1 MALWFVKNKVVYLA
15 PQKTATTSIEK
26 FLSDELGYSPLGH
39 RHTILSDDEI
49 KYMKENNFFSFGF
62 VRNPW
67 DRIVSMYKWEEQVK
81 NEPAMKSGAL
91 PFEKYCEYIYKAYH
105 GIESFD
111 LIEGFVC
118 NSIYR
123 HMHHEKEKGHFISH
137 YNKMYRNGEQIFDFI
152 GKYEN
157 LAEDMQIVCDQIGI
171 INKPLPMINKTNH
184 SGYREYYSDES
195 RQRIAE
201 VYLEDIDAF
210 GYEF

>member
-1 MALWFVKNKVVYLA
+1 M
-15 PQKTATTSIEK
+15 
-26 FLSDELGYSPLGH
+26 SD
-39 RHTILSDDEI
+39 I
-49 KYMKENNFFSFGF
+49 
-62 VRNPW
+62 
-67 DRIVSMYKWEEQVK
+67 RIVSMYKWEEQVK

-184 SGYREYYSDES
+184 DSYREYYSDES
-195 RQRIAE
+195 RQRIDFFISNKE
-201 VYLEDIDAF
+201 RFLVYKTLWIRISKKRMIKINMMDGTSNSITDIDEKEIKLF
-210 GYEF
+210 SSFNHIITFPKVESKK